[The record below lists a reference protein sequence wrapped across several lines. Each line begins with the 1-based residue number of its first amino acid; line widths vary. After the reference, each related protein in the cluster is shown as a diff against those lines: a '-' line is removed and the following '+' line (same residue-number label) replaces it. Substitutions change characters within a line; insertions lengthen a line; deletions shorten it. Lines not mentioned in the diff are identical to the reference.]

1 MIDKTDDFFD
11 DLFMIFFLFLATCL
25 LIYLSIFSVKAQDIN
40 TGLKWKEIKS
50 EDRFR
55 IFYNND
61 LKVTCFT
68 FQDTSA
74 LSCVPSEFLRKSEIK
89 K

>member
-1 MIDKTDDFFD
+1 MEKTSDWVEKTCVAI
-11 DLFMIFFLFLATCL
+11 LIITALLVIFIMTP
-25 LIYLSIFSVKAQDIN
+25 YLNSSDIK

>member
-1 MIDKTDDFFD
+1 MIKKICDYSD
-11 DLFMIFFLFLATCL
+11 DLFLIFIVYLATCL